1 MAVLTGV
8 RWHLLVVLICVS
20 QIVTLSIFS
29 CVFWA
34 SVRLLWK
41 NVYVFCPLFDW
52 VICFLILSCMS
63 CFNILEIKPLSVTS
77 FANMFSQ
84 SVGFL
89 LILFMVSFARV

>member
-1 MAVLTGV
+1 MANLTSV
-8 RWHLLVVLICVS
+8 RWYLLVVLTCVS

-34 SVRLLWK
+34 SVYLLWK
-41 NVYVFCPLFDW
+41 NVYVFCPFFDW

-63 CFNILEIKPLSVTS
+63 CFNIFEIKPLSVMS

-84 SVGFL
+84 FVGFL
-89 LILFMVSFARV
+89 FILFMVSFARV